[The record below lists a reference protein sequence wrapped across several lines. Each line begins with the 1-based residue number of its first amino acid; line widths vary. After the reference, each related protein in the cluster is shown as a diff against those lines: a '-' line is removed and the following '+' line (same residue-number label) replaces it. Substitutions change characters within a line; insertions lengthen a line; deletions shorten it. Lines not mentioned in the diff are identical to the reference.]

1 MTQERLSL
9 GKMGEELAV
18 TQLKAMKY
26 QILERN
32 YRCPLGEM
40 DIIAREKGSLVF
52 VEVKT
57 RATRDFG
64 GPAAAVHERKQ
75 RQLSRVALLYL
86 NHKKIRD
93 IPATDLHICLY
104 RRTACRVHLSA
115 CLRSS
120 GTPCSLQLQ
129 TWHL

>member
-1 MTQERLSL
+1 MTQDRLSL

-18 TQLKAMKY
+18 TQLRAMKY

-32 YRCPLGEM
+32 YRCLLGEM

-57 RATRDFG
+57 RATKDFG

-75 RQLSRVALLYL
+75 RQLSRIALMYL
-86 NHKKIRD
+86 NQKKIRD
-93 IPATDLHICLY
+93 VPARFDVVAVDLSGSKPRIEVIQNAFDLLY
-104 RRTACRVHLSA
+104 E
-115 CLRSS
+115 
-120 GTPCSLQLQ
+120 
-129 TWHL
+129 

>member
-1 MTQERLSL
+1 MTQDRLSL

-18 TQLKAMKY
+18 TQLRAMKY

-32 YRCPLGEM
+32 YRCLLGEM

-57 RATRDFG
+57 RATKDFG

-75 RQLSRVALLYL
+75 RQLSRIALLYL
-86 NHKKIRD
+86 NQKKIRD
-93 IPATDLHICLY
+93 VPARFDVVAVDLSGSNPRIEVIQNAFDLLY
-104 RRTACRVHLSA
+104 E
-115 CLRSS
+115 
-120 GTPCSLQLQ
+120 
-129 TWHL
+129 

>member
-1 MTQERLSL
+1 MTQDRLSL

-18 TQLKAMKY
+18 TQLRAMKY

-32 YRCPLGEM
+32 YRCLLGEM

-57 RATRDFG
+57 RATKDFG

-75 RQLSRVALLYL
+75 RQLSRIALLYL
-86 NHKKIRD
+86 NQKKIRD
-93 IPATDLHICLY
+93 VPARFDVVAVDLSGSKPRIEVIQNAFDLLY
-104 RRTACRVHLSA
+104 E
-115 CLRSS
+115 
-120 GTPCSLQLQ
+120 
-129 TWHL
+129 

>member
-1 MTQERLSL
+1 MTQDRLSL
-9 GKMGEELAV
+9 GKKGEELAA
-18 TQLKAMKY
+18 TKLKAMKY

-57 RATRDFG
+57 RATKDFG

-86 NHKKIRD
+86 NQKKIRD
-93 IPATDLHICLY
+93 IPARFDVVAVDLSGMEPRIEVIQNAFDLLY
-104 RRTACRVHLSA
+104 E
-115 CLRSS
+115 
-120 GTPCSLQLQ
+120 
-129 TWHL
+129 

>member
-1 MTQERLSL
+1 MTQDRLSL

-18 TQLKAMKY
+18 TQLRTMKY

-32 YRCPLGEM
+32 YRCLLGEM

-57 RATRDFG
+57 RATKDFG

-75 RQLSRVALLYL
+75 RQLSRIALLYL
-86 NHKKIRD
+86 NQKKIRD
-93 IPATDLHICLY
+93 VPARFDVVAVDLSDSKPRIEVIQNAFDLLY
-104 RRTACRVHLSA
+104 E
-115 CLRSS
+115 
-120 GTPCSLQLQ
+120 
-129 TWHL
+129 

>member
-1 MTQERLSL
+1 MTQDRLSL

-18 TQLKAMKY
+18 TQLRTMKY

-32 YRCPLGEM
+32 YRCLLGEM

-57 RATRDFG
+57 RATKDFG

-75 RQLSRVALLYL
+75 RQLSRIALLYL
-86 NHKKIRD
+86 NQKKIRD
-93 IPATDLHICLY
+93 VPARFDVVAVDL
-104 RRTACRVHLSA
+104 
-115 CLRSS
+115 S
-120 GTPCSLQLQ
+120 GTKPRIEVIQNAFDLLYE
-129 TWHL
+129 

>member
-1 MTQERLSL
+1 MTQDRLSL

-18 TQLKAMKY
+18 TQLRAMKY

-32 YRCPLGEM
+32 YRCLLGEM

-57 RATRDFG
+57 RATKDFG

-75 RQLSRVALLYL
+75 RQLSRIALLYL
-86 NHKKIRD
+86 NQKKVRD
-93 IPATDLHICLY
+93 VPARFDVVGVDLSGSKPRIEVIQNAFDLLY
-104 RRTACRVHLSA
+104 E
-115 CLRSS
+115 
-120 GTPCSLQLQ
+120 
-129 TWHL
+129 

>member
-18 TQLKAMKY
+18 TRLKSMKY

-40 DIIAREKGSLVF
+40 DIVAREKGSLVF

-57 RATRDFG
+57 RATKDFG
-64 GPAAAVHERKQ
+64 GPAAAVNERKQ
-75 RQLSRVALLYL
+75 RQLSRVALMYI
-86 NHKKIRD
+86 NQKRVRD
-93 IPATDLHICLY
+93 VPARFDVVAVDL
-104 RRTACRVHLSA
+104 
-115 CLRSS
+115 S
-120 GTPCSLQLQ
+120 GPKPGIEIIQNAFDLVYE
-129 TWHL
+129 